1 MGFYLAMTPGELTA
15 CPRLPEN
22 CAYLGC
28 HFSSS
33 GTGLSG
39 LPQSLPRGSLLIV
52 TDQFPI
58 HRHDPEKISEQV
70 HACVEDFGCAL
81 VLLDFQR
88 PGNAETRQVVK
99 SILRRLPGITGVS
112 HLYAEGLDC
121 PVFLPPP
128 PLWTPLKVHLAPW
141 AGRVIWQEVAL
152 ERAVVQVTT
161 SGAAYREV
169 PPEPTPLP
177 HFSPELCC
185 HYGIHTEK
193 AQVEFTLTRTKEDL
207 EGFMA
212 LGESLGIRRFIGLY
226 QELGG
231 IYDENPQT

>member
-1 MGFYLAMTPGELTA
+1 MGFYLAMTPGELAA

-22 CAYLGC
+22 CGYLGC

-70 HACVEDFGCAL
+70 QACVEDFGCAL

-88 PGNAETRQVVK
+88 PGSEETRQVVK

-128 PLWTPLKVHLAPW
+128 SLWTPPKEHLAPW

-152 ERAVVQVTT
+152 ERAVVEVTAA
-161 SGAAYREV
+161 GAAYREV
-169 PPEPTPLP
+169 PSEPAPLP
-177 HFSPELCC
+177 HFCPGRCC
-185 HYGIHTEK
+185 HYGIDAEK
-193 AQVEFTLTRTKEDL
+193 ERGAFTLTRIKEDL

-212 LGESLGIRRFIGLY
+212 LGKNLGISHFIGLY
-226 QELGG
+226 QELGE
-231 IYDENPQT
+231 IYDKNPQT

>member
-1 MGFYLAMTPGELTA
+1 MGFYLAMTPGELAA

-22 CAYLGC
+22 CGYLGC

-39 LPQSLPRGSLLIV
+39 LPQGLPRGSLLIV

-70 HACVEDFGCAL
+70 QACVEDFGCSW

-88 PGNAETRQVVK
+88 PGSEETRQVAK
-99 SILRRLPGITGVS
+99 RILHRLPGIIGVS

-128 PLWTPLKVHLAPW
+128 PLWTPLKKHLAPW

-152 ERAVVQVTT
+152 ERAVVEVT
-161 SGAAYREV
+161 SAGAAYREV
-169 PPEPTPLP
+169 PSEPSPLP

-185 HYGIHTEK
+185 HYGISVEK
-193 AQVEFTLTRTKEDL
+193 EQVAFTLTRTKEDL
-207 EGFMA
+207 DGLMA
-212 LGESLGIRRFIGLY
+212 LGENLGICDFIGLY
-226 QELGG
+226 QELGE
-231 IYDENPQT
+231 IYDKNPQT

>member
-15 CPRLPEN
+15 CHRLPEN

-28 HFSSS
+28 HFSSG

-70 HACVEDFGCAL
+70 QTFVEGFGCSG

-88 PGNAETRQVVK
+88 PGNAETRQVAK
-99 SILRRLPGITGVS
+99 CILRRLPGITGVS

-141 AGRVIWQEVAL
+141 TGRVIWQEVAL
-152 ERAVVQVTT
+152 EGAVIQVTAA
-161 SGAAYREV
+161 GAAYREV

>member
-1 MGFYLAMTPGELTA
+1 MGFYLAMTPGELAA
-15 CPRLPEN
+15 CSRLPEN
-22 CAYLGC
+22 CGYLGC
-28 HFSSS
+28 HFSSG

-52 TDQFPI
+52 TDQVSP
-58 HRHDPEKISEQV
+58 HHYDPEKISEQV
-70 HACVEDFGCAL
+70 QACVEDLGCAL

-88 PGNAETRQVVK
+88 PGNAETRQVAEG
-99 SILRRLPGITGVS
+99 ILRRLPGITGVS

-128 PLWTPLKVHLAPW
+128 PLWTPLKAYLAPW
-141 AGRVIWQEVAL
+141 VGRVIWQEVAL
-152 ERAVVQVTT
+152 EGAVIQVTAAGT
-161 SGAAYREV
+161 AYREV

-207 EGFMA
+207 ESFMA

>member
-1 MGFYLAMTPGELTA
+1 MGFYLAMTPGELAA

-22 CAYLGC
+22 CGYLGC

-39 LPQSLPRGSLLIV
+39 LPQNLPRGSLLIV
-52 TDQFPI
+52 TDQIPP
-58 HRHDPEKISEQV
+58 HHHDPEKISEQV
-70 HACVEDFGCAL
+70 QAFVEGFGCSG

-88 PGNAETRQVVK
+88 PGNAETRQVAEG
-99 SILRRLPGITGVS
+99 ILRRLPGITGVS

-128 PLWTPLKVHLAPW
+128 SLWTPLKAHLAPW
-141 AGRVIWQEVAL
+141 AGRIIWQEVAL
-152 ERAVVQVTT
+152 ERAVVQVTAA
-161 SGAAYREV
+161 GAAYREV

>member
-1 MGFYLAMTPGELTA
+1 MGFYLAMTPGELAA

-28 HFSSS
+28 HFSSG

-39 LPQSLPRGSLLIV
+39 LPQNLPRGSLLIV

-70 HACVEDFGCAL
+70 QACVEDLGCAL

-88 PGNAETRQVVK
+88 PGNAETRQVAK
-99 SILRRLPGITGVS
+99 CILRRLPGITGVS

-128 PLWTPLKVHLAPW
+128 PLWTPLKAYLAPW
-141 AGRVIWQEVAL
+141 VRRVIWQEVAL
-152 ERAVVQVTT
+152 EGAVIQVTAA
-161 SGAAYREV
+161 GAAYREA
-169 PPEPTPLP
+169 PPESTPLP

-193 AQVEFTLTRTKEDL
+193 AQVEFTLNRTKADL
-207 EGFMA
+207 DGFMA

>member
-1 MGFYLAMTPGELTA
+1 MGFYLAMTPGELAA

-22 CAYLGC
+22 CGYLGC

-70 HACVEDFGCAL
+70 QACVEDFGCSL

-112 HLYAEGLDC
+112 HLYGEGLDC

-128 PLWTPLKVHLAPW
+128 PLWTPLKEHLAPW

-152 ERAVVQVTT
+152 ERAIVQVTAA
-161 SGAAYREV
+161 GAAYREV
-169 PPEPTPLP
+169 PPEPSPLP
-177 HFSPELCC
+177 HFSPVLCC
-185 HYGIHTEK
+185 HYGIYAEK
-193 AQVEFTLTRTKEDL
+193 EQVEFTLTRTKEDL
-207 EGFMA
+207 ESFLA
-212 LGESLGIRRFIGLY
+212 LGKKMGICHFIGLY
-226 QELGG
+226 QELGE
-231 IYDENPQT
+231 IYDKNPQT

>member
-1 MGFYLAMTPGELTA
+1 MGFYLAMSPGELAA

-22 CAYLGC
+22 CGYLGC

-70 HACVEDFGCAL
+70 QACVEDFSCAL

-88 PGNAETRQVVK
+88 PGSAETRQVAK
-99 SILRRLPGITGVS
+99 SILHRLPEITGVS
-112 HLYAEGLDC
+112 HLYGEGLDC

-128 PLWTPLKVHLAPW
+128 PLWTPLRDYLAPW
-141 AGRVIWQEVAL
+141 EGRVIWQEVAL
-152 ERAVVQVTT
+152 ERAVVEVTAA
-161 SGAAYREV
+161 GAAYREV
-169 PPEPTPLP
+169 PPESSPLP

-185 HYGIHTEK
+185 HYGIYAEK
-193 AQVEFTLTRTKEDL
+193 EQVAFTLTRTKGDL
-207 EGFMA
+207 ESFLA
-212 LGESLGIRRFIGLY
+212 LGENLGIRHFIGLY
-226 QELGG
+226 QELGE
-231 IYDENPQT
+231 IYDKNPQT

>member
-1 MGFYLAMTPGELTA
+1 MGFYLAMTPGELAA

-70 HACVEDFGCAL
+70 QACVEDLGCAL

-88 PGNAETRQVVK
+88 PGNAETRQVAEG
-99 SILRRLPGITGVS
+99 ILRRLPGITGVS

-128 PLWTPLKVHLAPW
+128 PLWTPLKAHLAPW
-141 AGRVIWQEVAL
+141 AGRIIWQEVAL
-152 ERAVVQVTT
+152 EGAVVQVTAA
-161 SGAAYREV
+161 GAAYREV

-212 LGESLGIRRFIGLY
+212 LGEGLGIRRFIGLY

>member
-28 HFSSS
+28 PFSSG

-70 HACVEDFGCAL
+70 QTFVEGFGCSG

-88 PGNAETRQVVK
+88 PGYAETRQVAEG
-99 SILRRLPGITGVS
+99 ILRRLPGITGVS
-112 HLYAEGLDC
+112 HLYGEGVDC
-121 PVFLPPP
+121 PGFLPPP
-128 PLWTPLKVHLAPW
+128 PLWTPLKGHLAPW

-152 ERAVVQVTT
+152 EGAVIQVTAA
-161 SGAAYREV
+161 GAAYREV

-177 HFSPELCC
+177 HFSPELFC
-185 HYGIHTEK
+185 HYGISVEK
-193 AQVEFTLTRTKEDL
+193 EQVEFTLNRTKADL
-207 EGFMA
+207 DGFMA

>member
-1 MGFYLAMTPGELTA
+1 MGFYLAMTPGELAA

-70 HACVEDFGCAL
+70 QACVEDLGCAL

-88 PGNAETRQVVK
+88 PGNAETRQVAK
-99 SILRRLPGITGVS
+99 CILRRLPGITGVS

-152 ERAVVQVTT
+152 EGAVIQVTAA
-161 SGAAYREV
+161 GAAYREV
-169 PPEPTPLP
+169 PPEPIPLP

>member
-1 MGFYLAMTPGELTA
+1 MGFYLAMTPGELAA

-22 CAYLGC
+22 CGYLGC

-70 HACVEDFGCAL
+70 QTCVEDFGCSW

-88 PGNAETRQVVK
+88 PGSEETRQVAK
-99 SILRRLPGITGVS
+99 RILHRLPGITGVS

-128 PLWTPLKVHLAPW
+128 SLWTPPKEHLAPW

-152 ERAVVQVTT
+152 ERAVVEVT
-161 SGAAYREV
+161 SAGAAYREV
-169 PPEPTPLP
+169 PLEPSPLP

-185 HYGIHTEK
+185 HYGISVEK
-193 AQVEFTLTRTKEDL
+193 EQVAFTLTRAKEDL
-207 EGFMA
+207 DGLMA
-212 LGESLGIRRFIGLY
+212 LGENLGICHFIGLY
-226 QELGG
+226 QELGE
-231 IYDENPQT
+231 IYDKNPQT